1 MAIAMQM
8 PRLDECVPYTS
19 SGQEVTQTVRYPQGR
34 TYSLPRLQSVRSDE
48 DLQNAQRIGYMVAEL
63 FWSGFSGAL
72 SRATS
77 HLISAADEGLS
88 VQTTMLKMA
97 RPAIVQSLF
106 IPRLDKAATLSS
118 LERLTT
124 LAPNW
129 SGYSAG
135 PIDRDVIQSAKE
147 FIWGL
152 PNDIIGMPTVIP
164 MTRGRLQF
172 EWHRGNRSLEL
183 EFADVNQIHYLKW
196 DPNAGVEE
204 EDVIPVNDMA
214 KVHSLLRWFAAEPGD
229 A

>member
-8 PRLDECVPYTS
+8 PQLDECVPYTS
-19 SGQEVTQTVRYPQGR
+19 SGQDVTQTGSYPQGR
-34 TYSLPRLQSVRSDE
+34 TCSLPPLQSVRSDD

-72 SRATS
+72 SKATT
-77 HLISAADEGLS
+77 HLSSAADEGMS
-88 VQTTMLKMA
+88 DQATMLKKA
-97 RPAIVQSLF
+97 RSAMVRSSL

-118 LERLTT
+118 LERLRT

-129 SGYSAG
+129 SGYGAS
-135 PIDRDVIQSAKE
+135 PINRDVIQLAKE

-152 PNDIIGMPTVIP
+152 PNDIIGTPTVVP

-183 EFADVNQIHYLKW
+183 ELADVNQIHYLKW
-196 DPNAGVEE
+196 DSDEGVEE

-214 KVHSLLRWFAAEPGD
+214 KVHGLLRWFAAELGD